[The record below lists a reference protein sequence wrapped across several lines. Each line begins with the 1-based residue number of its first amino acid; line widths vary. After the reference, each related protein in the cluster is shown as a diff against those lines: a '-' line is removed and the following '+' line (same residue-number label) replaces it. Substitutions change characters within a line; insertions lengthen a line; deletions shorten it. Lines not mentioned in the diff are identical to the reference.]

1 MFSLALSWHTDRT
14 MPLTRDQVV
23 DTALR
28 LLDDNGF
35 AALSMRRIAGL
46 LDVQPGALY
55 YHVDSKQQL
64 LTAVAERILTPVL
77 TDGSADLPW
86 PEALRAWADGLRT
99 ELLAHRDGA
108 ELVASVLAL
117 RPPELPLTA
126 LPAAIL
132 AAAGLPPDQAAAAA
146 RGLTH
151 FVVGHCVDE
160 QNIRQFA
167 EVGVGAGMPA
177 GDAEVFDYGVA
188 VFIDGL
194 AVRLAQV
201 NEAGPTRD

>member
-1 MFSLALSWHTDRT
+1 

-23 DTALR
+23 ETALA

-35 AALSMRRIAGL
+35 AALSMRRIAAL

-64 LTAVAERILTPVL
+64 LTAVAQRILEPVQVAAP
-77 TDGSADLPW
+77 ADQPW
-86 PEALRAWADGLRT
+86 PQALRAWADGLRAG
-99 ELLAHRDGA
+99 LLAHRDGA

-117 RPPELPLTA
+117 RPPDLPLTG
-126 LPAAIL
+126 LPATIL
-132 AAAGLPPDQAAAAA
+132 RGAGLPPDQAAAAA

-160 QNIRQFA
+160 QNIRQYA

-194 AVRLAQV
+194 RVRLQEIARLPENV
-201 NEAGPTRD
+201 TG